1 VSTLLR
7 NMQATL
13 DRNCR
18 LLCSGLGG
26 YFGADSV
33 ATLLRIRWLLWSGFG
48 GYFAPEYAFSRGKH
62 INEHLWYYLFCL
74 MGRVVIV
81 NLGGRN
87 GSFQLTGRI
96 CSAVG
101 MVCFKLFGGE
111 FPEVGRSL
119 FGSEQSSQAYS
130 GIQDR
135 GEVVI

>member
-1 VSTLLR
+1 MKTELP
-7 NMQATL
+7 
-13 DRNCR
+13 
-18 LLCSGLGG
+18 
-26 YFGADSV
+26 
-33 ATLLRIRWLLWSGFG
+33 ATLLWKGGLLWSGLG
-48 GYFAPEYAFSRGKH
+48 GYFAPEYAFSRGEH

-74 MGRVVIV
+74 IGRVVIV

-101 MVCFKLFGGE
+101 MVCFELFGGE

-130 GIQDR
+130 GIQER
-135 GEVVI
+135 GSSYLTI